1 MGWQEI
7 VTAISLVLLIEG
19 LIPFISPNTY
29 RIFIHKMSKLNDDNL
44 RIVGLVSIMLGLII
58 LFLNNL

>member
-7 VTAISLVLLIEG
+7 FTAISLILLIEG

-29 RIFIHKMSKLNDDNL
+29 RIFTHKMSKLNNDNL
-44 RIVGLVSIMLGLII
+44 RIVGLVSIILGLIL
-58 LFLNNL
+58 LFLVNI

>member
-29 RIFIHKMSKLNDDNL
+29 RIFIHKMSELNDDNL
-44 RIVGLVSIMLGLII
+44 RIVGLVSIILGLIL